1 MADRVDWDAVVG
13 YADRLSA
20 RPGEALTFMVSAT
33 SEPAARLVSL
43 PSGEPVEAAMRTFA
57 AVEPRPVIR
66 GSHVRVAHDPS
77 LRPADGLVV
86 STWVWLSPRAP
97 AGRRRALLATWGDGV
112 AIAVA
117 IDPDGRPRFE
127 VGRGGARERVRGAL
141 AVEPGIWA
149 HLEGELD
156 PRTGTLSLTHSRR
169 GSHLLAVV
177 DEARRPC
184 GLAAPGEAP
193 GDLLLGAEQPAE
205 GPPVAHLDGK
215 LDSPAIRSGPGG
227 ERTVA
232 VWALGEGRGRRVID
246 SGPHNLHGRC
256 VNGPLRAVTGEAW
269 RGDVHDWRLAP
280 EQYAA
285 MHFHAD
291 AVDDLG
297 WEPSL
302 ELELPDS
309 LRSGAYA
316 LELAAGGAVDRI
328 GFAVRRAAGAEPA
341 ANAVLLPTF
350 TYLAYSC
357 ELATPRLAGSQR
369 PEDRWVAERGLR
381 SLYDRYDDGCGVY
394 EASIRRPL
402 TQLRPDYRCSQ
413 HGGPHCLGQDLIL
426 LGWLDR
432 RGIGFELL
440 TDHDLHVDGVGALAG
455 VRTLI
460 TGAHPEY
467 ATTPLLDA
475 IDAHLERGGSLAYL
489 GGNGLNGAVSV
500 DRDRPHVLEV
510 RRTETQGLVWQAG
523 PGEHHH
529 ASGEYGGDWRRRRR
543 PEHRTLGVGLCGFGD
558 GPATSYERVETEDPA
573 GAIVYAGVEPE
584 TPVGAPGAVLGGAA
598 GFEIDNH
605 DPALGSPPEAVVLAS
620 APAPEG
626 SEAWSDDLVYDPG
639 EAPPMR
645 ADLVV
650 HRRPEG
656 GAVFSVGSIAWTGCL
671 AADDANPVSR
681 VTENALR
688 ELASER
694 PFAGDG

>member
-20 RPGEALTFMVSAT
+20 RPGEALTFMVSAA

-43 PSGEPVEAAMRTFA
+43 PGGEPVEAAMRTLA
-57 AVEPRPVIR
+57 PVEPRPVIR

-86 STWVWLSPRAP
+86 STWVWLAPRAP
-97 AGRRRALLATWGDGV
+97 AGRRRALLATWGDGDGY
-112 AIAVA
+112 ALA
-117 IDPDGRPRFE
+117 IDPDGRPCFE
-127 VGRGGARERVRGAL
+127 VGRGGAREPVRGEL

-156 PRTGTLSLTHSRR
+156 PRTGDALADPLAPRLAPAGGGRR
-169 GSHLLAVV
+169 GAATLR
-177 DEARRPC
+177 ARRPRARPRATC
-184 GLAAPGEAP
+184 CWAPSNPPTA
-193 GDLLLGAEQPAE
+193 
-205 GPPVAHLDGK
+205 PPVAHLDGK

-297 WEPSL
+297 WEPSF

-328 GFAVRRAAGAEPA
+328 GFVVRRAAGAEPA

-369 PEDRWVAERGLR
+369 AEDRWVAERGLR
-381 SLYDRYDDGCGVY
+381 SLYDRHDDGCGVY

-440 TDHDLHVDGVGALAG
+440 TDHDLHAEGVGALAG
-455 VRTLI
+455 IRTLI

-467 ATTPLLDA
+467 ASTPLLDA

-489 GGNGLNGAVSV
+489 GGNGLNGSVSV
-500 DRDRPHVLEV
+500 DRDRPHVLEL
-510 RRTETQGLVWQAG
+510 RRTETQGLVWQAR
-523 PGEHHH
+523 PGR
-529 ASGEYGGDWRRRRR
+529 ASPRLGRVRRR
-543 PEHRTLGVGLCGFGD
+543 L
-558 GPATSYERVETEDPA
+558 
-573 GAIVYAGVEPE
+573 
-584 TPVGAPGAVLGGAA
+584 
-598 GFEIDNH
+598 
-605 DPALGSPPEAVVLAS
+605 
-620 APAPEG
+620 APAPAARAPDARRRALRLRRG
-626 SEAWSDDLVYDPG
+626 PGDLLRARRDRRSGGGDRLRRGRAGDAGRRAGRGARRGRRVRDRQPRPG
-639 EAPPMR
+639 P
-645 ADLVV
+645 
-650 HRRPEG
+650 
-656 GAVFSVGSIAWTGCL
+656 WL
-671 AADDANPVSR
+671 AAGGGRAG
-681 VTENALR
+681 
-688 ELASER
+688 ER
-694 PFAGDG
+694 AGARGQ